1 MKLFVRNC
9 LFGAVWFFL
18 SIVSTQS
25 AEKSNH
31 HHRKP
36 VPSPEVIAKLPKDG
50 GPNYNRLVFEK
61 SPYLLQH
68 AGNPVDWYPWGN
80 EAFAAARKQDKPV
93 FLSIGYTTCHWCHV
107 MERESFEDEEIGK
120 LMSEH
125 FICIKVDREERPD
138 IDAVYMTVTQQMTGS
153 GGWPM
158 TVVMTPEK
166 RPYFAGTYFPKESRL
181 GRPGLKQLIFGL
193 SGAWKD
199 DRDKVLEVA
208 GEVTRLLKQAS
219 VGTPGDSLTADLLDK
234 AFEQLEGRYDPVH
247 GGFGSNPKFPTSHQL
262 SFLVRYWKR
271 SGNPKA
277 LEMVER
283 TIQRIRLG
291 GIYDHVGLGVHRYST
306 DRVWLLP
313 HFEKM
318 LYDQAI
324 LAQAILDAYQ
334 ATGKAEYADLVR
346 ELFTYVLRDMTAPEG
361 GFYSAEDA
369 DSEGEEGKF
378 YVWMFKEVIQ
388 VLGKERGLRFCN
400 IYNIL
405 DEGNFRDEASGI
417 ASEDNIPHLR
427 KSLPEIAKDL
437 NLKSSKLAEELEA
450 DRRKLFT
457 VREKRIHPQKD
468 DKVLTDWNGLMIA
481 AMARAGAILGEDRYI
496 RAAKRAADFS
506 LQTLRRKDGRLLKRY
521 RAGEAGLPAHIEDYA
536 FLTWGLLNLYE
547 ATFNVSY
554 LQEAISLNDLTL
566 KHFWDSKDGGFFMT
580 ADDGEKL
587 LVRHKEIYDGAIPSG
602 NSVTA
607 LNLLRIGRIT
617 GRIELEEKAAG
628 VMKAF
633 SLDVQRN
640 PSAYTQLMQALD
652 FAVGPSLEI
661 VIAGDLNIPQTQNL
675 LKILHKDF
683 IPNKV
688 ILHRPSEADTS
699 IIKIAPY
706 TEFQAPTKDGIPQ
719 VFVCQ
724 NYQCKRPVSKAID
737 LVKLL
742 EEPFESKP

>member
-1 MKLFVRNC
+1 MTMFVRNC
-9 LFGAVWFFL
+9 LFGAVGL
-18 SIVSTQS
+18 LLTMVSTQS
-25 AEKSNH
+25 AEKGGH
-31 HHRKP
+31 QHRKP

-50 GPNYNRLVFEK
+50 GTEYNRLVFEK

-68 AGNPVDWYPWGN
+68 AGNPVNWYPWGE
-80 EAFAAARKQDKPV
+80 EAFALARKQDKPV

-125 FICIKVDREERPD
+125 FVCIKVDREERPD

-158 TVVMTPEK
+158 TVVMTPDK
-166 RPYFAGTYFPKESRL
+166 RPYFSGTYFPKESRF
-181 GRPGLKQLIFGL
+181 GRPGLKQLIYGL

-199 DRDKVLEVA
+199 DREKVLEVA
-208 GEVTRLLKQAS
+208 GEVTRFLKQAS
-219 VGTPGDSLTADLLDK
+219 AGAPGDALTADLLEK
-234 AFEQLEGRYDPVH
+234 AFKQLEARFDPVH

-277 LEMVER
+277 LEMVEH

-324 LAQAILDAYQ
+324 LAQAALDAYQ
-334 ATGKAEYADLVR
+334 ATGKAEYAELVR

-378 YVWMFKEVIQ
+378 YVWKPKEVIQ
-388 VLGKERGLRFCN
+388 ILGKERGERFCK

-405 DEGNFRDEASGI
+405 DGGNFRDEASG
-417 ASEDNIPHLR
+417 SGNEHSIPHLQ
-427 KSLPEIAKDL
+427 KSLAEIAKDL

-481 AMARAGAILGEDRYI
+481 AMARAGTILGEDRYTL
-496 RAAKRAADFS
+496 AAKRAADFS

-547 ATFNVSY
+547 ATFDVSY

-617 GRIELEEKAAG
+617 GRAELEEKAAE

-640 PSAYTQLMQALD
+640 PSAYTQLMHALD
-652 FAVGPSLEI
+652 FAAGPSLEI
-661 VIAGDLNIPQTQNL
+661 VVAGDLKDPQTHTL
-675 LKILHKDF
+675 LKALHKDF

-688 ILHRPSEADTS
+688 ILHRPLGSDAS
-699 IIKIAPY
+699 IMEIAPY
-706 TEFQAPTKDGIPQ
+706 TEFQAPAKDGIPQ
-719 VFVCQ
+719 VYVCR
-724 NYQCKRPVSKAID
+724 NYQCKQPVSEAKD
-737 LVKLL
+737 LARHLT
-742 EEPFESKP
+742 EAFDSKP

>member
-481 AMARAGAILGEDRYI
+481 AMARAGTILGEDRYI

-688 ILHRPSEADTS
+688 ILHRPSEADAS